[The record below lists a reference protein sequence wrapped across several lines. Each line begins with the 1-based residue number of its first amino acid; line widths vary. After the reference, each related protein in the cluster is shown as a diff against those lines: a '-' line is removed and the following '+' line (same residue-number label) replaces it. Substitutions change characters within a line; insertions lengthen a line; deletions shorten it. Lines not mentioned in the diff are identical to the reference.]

1 MESPAQIHTELRER
15 LCVEERPQPCCITIF
30 GASGDL
36 TQRKLIPALYEL
48 YRTGLLHD
56 SFSAV
61 GLARTAWDGTRFRE
75 HVARVLSQEFGDD
88 AGRPGAFVER
98 FHYIQG
104 NYDDPQ
110 TYRSLARRLETEH
123 AQRGRCRN
131 NIFYFALPAGVYAG
145 AIAQL
150 KDAGLVSAPDGEAGW
165 SRVIIEKPFGH
176 DLDSARRL
184 NRDLRARMAEEQ
196 IYRIDHYLGKETVQ
210 NIMMFR
216 FANAIFEP
224 LWNREH
230 IDHVQITAAEDLGV
244 EHRAG
249 YYDKAGALRDMFQN
263 HLLQLL
269 TLTAMEPPERFAAS
283 AYHAA
288 KLRVTETIGV
298 ESVVRGQYAGYLREK
313 DIPADSHTETYVALK
328 LSVDNWRWAGV
339 PFYVRTG
346 KCLRRKCTEIS
357 VQLKAIPHSIFPGL
371 PAEAFAP
378 NVLMF
383 RIEPDEGISLSF
395 EAKAPGPKLC
405 IGTLQLDFSYRETFR
420 REPMEA
426 YQRLLLD
433 CMQGDQML
441 FTRADM
447 AEHSWALI
455 TPVLQRWSEDAT
467 AVPRYAAG
475 SDGPAEAAALLQRDG
490 RSWLPL

>member
-1 MESPAQIHTELRER
+1 MEIPAQIHTELRER

-48 YRTGLLHD
+48 YRTGLLHE
-56 SFSAV
+56 SFSVV
-61 GLARTAWDGTRFRE
+61 GMARTAWDEARFRE
-75 HVARVLSQEFGDD
+75 HVARVLSQEFGED
-88 AGRPGAFVER
+88 AGRPGEFVER

-104 NYDDPQ
+104 NYGDPQ
-110 TYRSLARRLETEH
+110 TYRSLAARLEAEH
-123 AQRGRCRN
+123 EQRGRGRN

-145 AIAQL
+145 ATAQL

-165 SRVIIEKPFGH
+165 TRVIIEKPFGH
-176 DLDSARRL
+176 DLDSALKL
-184 NRDLRARMAEEQ
+184 NRDLRAQLAEEQ

-216 FANAIFEP
+216 FANAMFEP

-230 IDHVQITAAEDLGV
+230 IDHVQITAAEALGV

-249 YYDKAGALRDMFQN
+249 YYDKAGA
-263 HLLQLL
+263 
-269 TLTAMEPPERFAAS
+269 
-283 AYHAA
+283 
-288 KLRVTETIGV
+288 
-298 ESVVRGQYAGYLREK
+298 
-313 DIPADSHTETYVALK
+313 
-328 LSVDNWRWAGV
+328 

-346 KCLRRKCTEIS
+346 KRLPRKCTEIA

-395 EAKAPGPKLC
+395 EAKAPGPRLC

-426 YQRLLLD
+426 YQGLLLD

-455 TPVLQRWSEDAT
+455 TPVLQRWSEDAS
-467 AVPRYAAG
+467 ALPRYAAG
-475 SDGPAEAAALLQRDG
+475 SDGPAEAAALLQGDG
-490 RSWLPL
+490 RIWLPL